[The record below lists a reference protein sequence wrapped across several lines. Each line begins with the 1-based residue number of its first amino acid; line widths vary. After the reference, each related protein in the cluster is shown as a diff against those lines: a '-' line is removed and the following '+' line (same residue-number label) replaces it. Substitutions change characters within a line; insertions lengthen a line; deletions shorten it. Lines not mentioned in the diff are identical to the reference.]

1 MRKIT
6 LLTILLIFSAI
17 YSNAQESDYVTSIDR
32 SVQPKQ
38 GETPTIDL
46 KQPKTFKL
54 KNGLTVLVVEDN
66 KLPTFSVRI
75 SIDNPPSFEGDKAG
89 LNNLSSSLFGEGS
102 KNINKDVFNE
112 EVDYL
117 GATISLGMG
126 FAYANG
132 LSKHKE
138 RIFELLSRCIR
149 SS

>member
-89 LNNLSSSLFGEGS
+89 LNNLSSSLFGRRF
-102 KNINKDVFNE
+102 KK
-112 EVDYL
+112 Y
-117 GATISLGMG
+117 
-126 FAYANG
+126 
-132 LSKHKE
+132 K
-138 RIFELLSRCIR
+138 
-149 SS
+149 